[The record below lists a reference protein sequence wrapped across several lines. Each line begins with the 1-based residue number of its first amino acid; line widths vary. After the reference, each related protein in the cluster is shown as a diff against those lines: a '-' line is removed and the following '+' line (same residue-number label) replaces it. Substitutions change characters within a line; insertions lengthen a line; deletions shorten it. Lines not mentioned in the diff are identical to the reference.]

1 MKIQIK
7 RVYLDAANR
16 DGHRILVDRL
26 WPRGISKE
34 KARLDDWNKDIAPS
48 SKLRTWFDHKE
59 ERFPEFKEKY
69 KSELSQHKDAL
80 KEIADIAKRKQ
91 VTLLYGA
98 KNEEYNQAIVLKEY
112 LENTF

>member
-16 DGHRILVDRL
+16 DGHCILVDRL

-48 SKLRTWFDHKE
+48 SKLRTWFDHKK

>member
-59 ERFPEFKEKY
+59 ERFHEFKEKY

-112 LENTF
+112 LEKTF